1 MLVNSIIY
9 AKRRNM
15 SKKLFTTAALVCS
28 LMICLAAV
36 VADLSGKWT
45 GTIKA
50 PEGQDITLN
59 YNIKVDGEKLTGSGE
74 SEGNTVIIDEGKIIG
89 NDFTFKVTNSQ
100 GVVIPHKGKFYPEA
114 DSVGM
119 DLDFNGMKFHTTLRR
134 DK

>member
-1 MLVNSIIY
+1 
-9 AKRRNM
+9 M
-15 SKKLFTTAALVCS
+15 STKLFTTAALVCS
-28 LMICLAAV
+28 FMICLAAV
-36 VADLSGKWT
+36 VTDLSGKWT

-59 YNIKVDGEKLTGSGE
+59 YNLKVDGKKLTGTGE
-74 SEGNTVIIDEGKIIG
+74 SEGNTVTIGEGKIIG